1 MKIYIDGDGC
11 PVIETTI
18 EVAKQKELE
27 CIIITD
33 TAHTFE
39 KYDVQVITVSKGADS
54 VDFALVNMIK
64 KGDIVITQDYG
75 LAAMCLAKQAI
86 PINQNGI
93 VYNDENIDSMLFTRY
108 LSKKI
113 RNAGGR
119 LKGPSKRNH
128 ENDEKFKKV
137 LDKIIE
143 EHYGRENGEQRWRE
157 VNISEIKW

>member
-11 PVIETTI
+11 PVINITVK
-18 EVAKQKELE
+18 VAKQKGIE
-27 CIIITD
+27 CILITD
-33 TAHTFE
+33 TAHVFE

-75 LAAMCLAKQAI
+75 LAAMCLAKQAV

-93 VYNDENIDSMLFTRY
+93 VYNNENIDSLLFTRY

-113 RNAGGR
+113 RMSGGKM
-119 LKGPSKRNH
+119 KGPSKRNP
-128 ENDEKFKKV
+128 ENNESFEKV
-137 LDKIIE
+137 LIKTIE
-143 EHYGRENGEQRWRE
+143 NQIKSEQNYG
-157 VNISEIKW
+157 I